1 MTRALMSVLAMYRY
15 DSTLFDGMTVPS
27 GLDKTG
33 LVNELTMQL
42 GEVNTI
48 ISDPEVMKAAIAEW
62 SKTKADIWQ
71 HLFDTTQYE
80 YNPIWNKDGTY
91 TETETRDLKNTADTE
106 ATNKVT
112 GYNSDDMR
120 DAAQTVGKGSGTDT
134 GTITRTR
141 EEHGNI
147 GVTTTQQMIRE
158 EREIA
163 DYSLYQI
170 IIDDFKTRF
179 CIMVY

>member
-1 MTRALMSVLAMYRY
+1 MSRALMSVLAMYRY
-15 DSTLFDGMTVPS
+15 DNTLFDGLTVPE
-27 GLDKTG
+27 GLNKTG
-33 LVNELTMQL
+33 LINELTMQL

-48 ISDPEVMKAAIAEW
+48 ISNPEVLKDAITEW

-80 YNPIWNKDGTY
+80 YNPIWNKDGVY
-91 TETETRDLKNTADTE
+91 SETETRDLKTTADTD

-120 DAAQTVGKGSGTDT
+120 DAAQTVGNGSGTDT
-134 GTITRTR
+134 GTITRVR

-163 DYSLYQI
+163 DFSLYQV
-170 IIDDFKTRF
+170 IIDDFKMRF